1 MTAPTTLPPAHDP
14 APADAEAIRRI
25 DTLAS
30 RLLARGIAPGYAL
43 AVTDRAGLVLER
55 QYGVANQDAQRP
67 VAPETLFE
75 IGSIG
80 KSFTAIVLMQLGA
93 EGRIDLHAPV
103 NTYLPW
109 FSVQSEHETPITIH
123 HLLTHTGGITGGSD
137 HVPDPRYEV
146 WTLRRTRTFA
156 APGECFLYSNLGYK
170 ALGLLLETVEG
181 KPYAQIVRERIFQ
194 PLGMTGAEG
203 AITGD
208 MRPRL
213 ATGYLPYHLDR
224 PWLPRYGVA
233 PATWL
238 ETNTGDG
245 CLSMSAA
252 DLATYL
258 RTLLND
264 GSGPDGTILAPGQL
278 ETMLHPHH
286 HADADTTTQPP
297 AEPDYGYALHL
308 ADKDGGDNPVD
319 RFGHSGGMVGY
330 VSDMIADRTHGLGAV
345 ALCNGYG
352 SPDELAD
359 YAIRALAAARA
370 GEPLPDLP
378 AADPDPTHI
387 PGAAEYAGTYR
398 NPRDGRTLTF
408 VVDVDADVEGL
419 TLETE
424 LAGETVRI
432 PLCLAMT
439 RRRGDIFLADHPAFD
454 RVPFEFARASAP
466 SAPGDP
472 TPDAGATA
480 EDAPKLPVVEVF
492 HGNDWFMRE
501 GYDGPTTF
509 EHPAEWE
516 AYPGHYTSHN
526 PWPHGF
532 RIFLRKGALW
542 MAYGMGGRAIELV
555 PDNGGFR
562 IGREKPNPDWLAFD
576 VVVNGEA
583 FVCRSENG
591 EEYARFFTP

>member
-1 MTAPTTLPPAHDP
+1 MTVPPASPPTNPPDP
-14 APADAEAIRRI
+14 ANADTVALRRI
-25 DTLAS
+25 DALAE

-43 AVTDRAGLVLER
+43 AVTDRDGLVLER
-55 QYGVANQDAQRP
+55 QYGVANQDAQKP

-80 KSFTAIVLMQLGA
+80 KSFTAIVLMQLAA
-93 EGRIDLHAPV
+93 EGRIDLYAPV
-103 NTYLPW
+103 STYLPW
-109 FSVQSEHETPITIH
+109 FAVQSEFGTPITIH

-146 WTLRRTRTFA
+146 WTLRRTRAFA
-156 APGECFLYSNLGYK
+156 APGECFLYSNMGYK
-170 ALGLLLETVEG
+170 ALGLLLEAVEG

-194 PLGMTGAEG
+194 PLGMTGAEA
-203 AITGD
+203 AITSD

-224 PWLPRYGVA
+224 PWLPRHGIA

-252 DLATYL
+252 DLAIYL

-286 HADADTTTQPP
+286 HHADAATQPP
-297 AEPDYGYALHL
+297 AEPSYGYALHL
-308 ADKDGGDNPVD
+308 ASKDGGDNAVD

-359 YAIRALAAARA
+359 YAIRAIAAARA
-370 GEPLPDLP
+370 GEPVPDLP
-378 AADPDPTHI
+378 AANPDPSRI
-387 PGAAEYAGTYR
+387 PDAADYAGTYR
-398 NPRDGRTLTF
+398 NPRDGRTLAF
-408 VVDVDADVEGL
+408 VVDVDGEGL
-419 TLETE
+419 TLETD
-424 LAGETVRI
+424 LAGEPVRT
-432 PLCLAMT
+432 PLCHAMT
-439 RRRGDIFLADHPAFD
+439 RRRGDLLLADHPAFD
-454 RVPFEFARASAP
+454 RMPFEFVRAEAP
-466 SAPGDP
+466 AAPGA
-472 TPDAGATA
+472 PDARDTDA
-480 EDAPKLPVVEVF
+480 DAPKPPVIEVF
-492 HGNDWFMRE
+492 HGNDWFTGE
-501 GYDGPTTF
+501 GYDGPATF
-509 EHPAEWE
+509 DYPAEWD

-532 RIFLRKGALW
+532 RVFLRKGALW
-542 MAYGMGGRAIELV
+542 MAHGMGGRAIELV
-555 PDNGGFR
+555 PDGGGFR